1 MATPSQA
8 QPDPSRV
15 AADVLSLRRA
25 LSPDIRAY
33 RAGGHRGPYL
43 VILSGLPGTGKSYFA
58 NFLSRRLSFV
68 TVGSDR
74 MRKTLVPQPRYKRSE
89 HIRVF
94 AACHRLIEELLTE
107 EYRVIFDATNLTE
120 GFRRP
125 VYELSARAGSPYC
138 VVGFTAPGSLVRERL
153 RRRSDGLFPD
163 DYSDAD
169 WRVYGRLRPGQEPI
183 QHTHIQADSSADIVP
198 VVDQVL
204 RMVKVACPGQGT

>member
-1 MATPSQA
+1 M
-8 QPDPSRV
+8 

-25 LSPDIRAY
+25 LSPDIRDY
-33 RAGGHRGPYL
+33 QSGGHHGPYL

-58 NFLSRRLSFV
+58 NCLKGRLSFL

-74 MRKTLVPQPRYKRSE
+74 MRKTLVPEPKYKRSE

-94 AACHRLIEELLTE
+94 AACHRLIEELLGE
-107 EYRVIFDATNLTE
+107 GYRVIFDATNLTE

-125 VYELSARAGSPYC
+125 VYELSARAGSPCC
-138 VVGFTAPGSLVRERL
+138 VVGFTAPDTLVRERL
-153 RRRSDGLFPD
+153 RRRSDGQFPD

-183 QHTHIQADSSADIVP
+183 QHPHIRVDSSADTAP
-198 VVDQVL
+198 AVDQVL
-204 RMVKVACPGQGT
+204 RLVKAGCPRQGP